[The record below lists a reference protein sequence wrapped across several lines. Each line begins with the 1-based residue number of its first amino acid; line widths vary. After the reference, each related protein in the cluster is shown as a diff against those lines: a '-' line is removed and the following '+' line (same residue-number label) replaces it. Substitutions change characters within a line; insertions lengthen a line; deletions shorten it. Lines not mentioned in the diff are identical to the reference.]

1 MSGWPGRLGR
11 VVRVAT
17 LSLLLALPLSFSSAG
32 RAGAAEPTDVA
43 VARLVTGGARSLG
56 KPAVQRDARLDAAAR
71 MLLGLYPHS
80 DAIENDVASAAL
92 WQEQVV
98 EPIHRLLIVRYGSQ
112 RPDELLAALPAQVRV
127 LLGTGR
133 WHRFGVGVVPVP
145 AGADGASGD
154 SRVMVVV
161 LESFVKLTP
170 PPPAKLGAAPTPLA
184 GTLQPPYGRP
194 KVVVTAPSGAVET
207 PPLTAHER
215 EFSGALRC
223 AERGRYQVE
232 VLGEDKGGP
241 TVLANFPWYCDQA
254 PPVLGITAAAVEA
267 PWRDARD
274 AEQQVLAL
282 LNRDRQRAHLPALPL
297 DDKLS
302 AVARAHCQDMAEHKF
317 VAHLSPRTGGP
328 ADRVRRAGIAA
339 AIVSENLAQAR
350 TPKEVEEGLMGS
362 PGHRGNILDSRVSR
376 VGIGAQETVGVA
388 GIRQLVVTQLFV
400 SEPATADLRDAS
412 ARVVRTLQA
421 QRTAARQPELLVDGE
436 LNQLAARTAA
446 GIASGK
452 IAENHADALLD
463 QALPSLR
470 QRFAAVRTALAVA
483 QSPEQ
488 IGEATSI
495 VDPAATHIGIAVV
508 ARPGKRVAAAQA
520 EEAPALYIVVMV
532 ARRSASR

>member
-1 MSGWPGRLGR
+1 MSGWRARLG
-11 VVRVAT
+11 VLVGIFA
-17 LSLLLALPLSFSSAG
+17 LSG
-32 RAGAAEPTDVA
+32 RAGAAEPLDVA

-56 KPAVQRDARLDAAAR
+56 KPAVQRDGRLDAAAR
-71 MLLGLYPHS
+71 SLLGLYPHS

-98 EPIHRLLIVRYGSQ
+98 EPIHRLLIVRYGTQ

-127 LLGTGR
+127 LLGSGR

-145 AGADGASGD
+145 ASAGADGASGD

-161 LESFVKLTP
+161 LESFVQLTP

-207 PPLTAHER
+207 PPLTAQGR
-215 EFSGALRC
+215 AFSGALRC

-241 TVLANFPWYCDQA
+241 TVLANFPWYCGQA
-254 PPVLGITAAAVEA
+254 PPVLGTTAVELEA

-274 AEQQVLAL
+274 AEQQVLGL
-282 LNRDRQRAHLPALPL
+282 MNRDRQRAHLPALPL

-302 AVARAHCQDMAEHKF
+302 AVARAHCQDMVEHKF
-317 VAHLSPRTGGP
+317 VAHLSPRSGAP
-328 ADRVRRAGIAA
+328 ADRVRRAGLVA

-350 TPKEVEEGLMGS
+350 SPKEIEDGLMGS
-362 PGHRGNILDSRVSR
+362 PGHRGNILDPRVSR

-388 GIRQLVVTQLFV
+388 GVRQLVVTQLFV
-400 SEPATADLRDAS
+400 SEPATADLRDAP

-421 QRTAARQPELLVDGE
+421 QRAAARQPELLVDAE
-436 LNQLAARTAA
+436 LNELAGRTAA
-446 GIASGK
+446 GIASGQ

-463 QALPSLR
+463 QALPTLR
-470 QRFAAVRTALAVA
+470 RRFAAVRTALAVA

-488 IGEATSI
+488 IGEATSVI
-495 VDPAATHIGIAVV
+495 EPASTHIGVAVV
-508 ARPGKRVAAAQA
+508 ARPARPVAPAQVPA
-520 EEAPALYIVVMV
+520 QVEEAPALYIVVMV
-532 ARRSASR
+532 ARRTASR

>member
-1 MSGWPGRLGR
+1 MSGWQVRLGLL
-11 VVRVAT
+11 VGVA
-17 LSLLLALPLSFSSAG
+17 LSFAV
-32 RAGAAEPTDVA
+32 RADAEPTDVA
-43 VARLVTGGARSLG
+43 VARLVISGARGLG

-71 MLLGLYPHS
+71 MLLELYPHS
-80 DAIENDVASAAL
+80 DAIANDVASAAL

-98 EPIHRLLIVRYGSQ
+98 EPIHRLLIVRYGTQ

-133 WHRFGVGVVPVP
+133 WHRFGVGVVPVGP
-145 AGADGASGD
+145 DGASGD
-154 SRVMVVV
+154 SRAMVVV

-170 PPPAKLGAAPTPLA
+170 PPPGKLGAAPTPLS
-184 GTLQPPYGRP
+184 GSLLPPYGRP

-215 EFSGALRC
+215 EFSCALRC

-232 VLGEDKGGP
+232 VLGEDKAGP
-241 TVLANFPWYCDQA
+241 TVLANFPWYCGQA
-254 PPVLGITAAAVEA
+254 PPVLGATAAAAEA

-274 AEQQVLAL
+274 AEQQVLGL

-350 TPKEVEEGLMGS
+350 TPAEVEEGLMGS
-362 PGHRGNILDSRVSR
+362 PGHRGNILDPRVTR

-388 GIRQLVVTQLFV
+388 GIRQLVVTQLFI
-400 SEPATADLRDAS
+400 SEPPTADLRDAP

-421 QRTAARQPELLVDGE
+421 QRAAARQPELLVDAE
-436 LNQLAARTAA
+436 LNELAVRTAA
-446 GIASGK
+446 GIVSGK

-470 QRFAAVRTALAVA
+470 RRFAAVRTALAVA

-488 IGEATSI
+488 IGEAISI
-495 VDPAATHIGIAVV
+495 VDPASTHVGIAVV
-508 ARPGKRVAAAQA
+508 ARPGRPAAAQA

-532 ARRSASR
+532 ARRAAPR